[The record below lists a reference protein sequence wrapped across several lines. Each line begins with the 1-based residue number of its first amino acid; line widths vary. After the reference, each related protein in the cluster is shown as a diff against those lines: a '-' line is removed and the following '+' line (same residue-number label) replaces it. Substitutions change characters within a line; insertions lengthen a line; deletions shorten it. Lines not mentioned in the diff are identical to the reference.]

1 MNQSLHVSAQPQS
14 FESHCCD
21 HEIQKQSLLQG
32 PHHEGWY
39 QKFGRSSS
47 FPQWQIQK
55 YGTERCRV
63 CKLSRGCCRP
73 KPQACLAGTHSLI
86 FHCHSLVASKAD
98 EPLGMFMKV
107 RRSRYIYS
115 FGIRESEQKGD
126 VLQTKK
132 FFLSKF
138 VLGEAALLLL
148 LLLLLLLFTRSPVVG
163 TGLIR
168 GFRLPA
174 FVTLR

>member
-1 MNQSLHVSAQPQS
+1 
-14 FESHCCD
+14 
-21 HEIQKQSLLQG
+21 
-32 PHHEGWY
+32 
-39 QKFGRSSS
+39 
-47 FPQWQIQK
+47 
-55 YGTERCRV
+55 
-63 CKLSRGCCRP
+63 
-73 KPQACLAGTHSLI
+73 
-86 FHCHSLVASKAD
+86 
-98 EPLGMFMKV
+98 MFMKV